1 MAQAT
6 TRLVVIMIQKAYKE
20 KDNKNL
26 KTQKKV
32 KKNSLHTKQGFFST
46 EVDSNNKRNNHRKIK
61 SPAKEN

>member
-26 KTQKKV
+26 KTHQKV
-32 KKNSLHTKQGFFST
+32 KENSVHTKQRF
-46 EVDSNNKRNNHRKIK
+46 V
-61 SPAKEN
+61 